1 VWHRKQSLLD
11 AEIENSTLQ
20 KTLEAL
26 ASATGWIIYVE
37 PDTEFTVSS
46 KFKNRSVAD
55 ALARLFG
62 SLNCAILPQKNG
74 SSKLFV
80 FRSSLS
86 EATVEIKSSNA
97 ASKGANN
104 EDRILNEWVV
114 VMKKGSKTSID
125 DLAKKYG
132 AKVVG
137 RAPGLNAYRLQWD
150 DAEAAS
156 AARAGLESESD
167 VDMIDAN
174 QRVSPPTRTDPL
186 SVSSNLP
193 LSIRANPNPD
203 PNRLVIG
210 LIDTAIQPQT
220 AALKDFLLPSISV
233 VEQSASPTDGPTHA
247 TSMAETILRGMSL
260 ASPTTDATTTRI
272 LPVNVYSS
280 GESTTTFDV
289 ANGINAAIQNNAT
302 LINLSLGGDG
312 DSTLLHQVIQQ
323 AHDQGIVFV
332 AAAGNTP
339 TTSATYPAAYPEVM
353 AATSGDKK
361 GNIASYAN
369 RGSFIDVVAPGSSI
383 VVFDNQSYLVS
394 GTSASTAYITG
405 ATASAASGAG
415 KPVSQ
420 IEAQV
425 RKSYALKP

>member
-62 SLNCAILPQKNG
+62 SLNYAILPQKNG

-132 AKVVG
+132 AKVG
-137 RAPGLNAYRLQWD
+137 
-150 DAEAAS
+150 
-156 AARAGLESESD
+156 
-167 VDMIDAN
+167 
-174 QRVSPPTRTDPL
+174 
-186 SVSSNLP
+186 
-193 LSIRANPNPD
+193 
-203 PNRLVIG
+203 
-210 LIDTAIQPQT
+210 
-220 AALKDFLLPSISV
+220 
-233 VEQSASPTDGPTHA
+233 
-247 TSMAETILRGMSL
+247 
-260 ASPTTDATTTRI
+260 
-272 LPVNVYSS
+272 
-280 GESTTTFDV
+280 
-289 ANGINAAIQNNAT
+289 
-302 LINLSLGGDG
+302 
-312 DSTLLHQVIQQ
+312 STLL
-323 AHDQGIVFV
+323 A
-332 AAAGNTP
+332 
-339 TTSATYPAAYPEVM
+339 
-353 AATSGDKK
+353 
-361 GNIASYAN
+361 
-369 RGSFIDVVAPGSSI
+369 RGEGVKPWLGWRSSSI
-383 VVFDNQSYLVS
+383 ELGCVELQP
-394 GTSASTAYITG
+394 GPTAHG
-405 ATASAASGAG
+405 S
-415 KPVSQ
+415 
-420 IEAQV
+420 IEN
-425 RKSYALKP
+425 RPHP